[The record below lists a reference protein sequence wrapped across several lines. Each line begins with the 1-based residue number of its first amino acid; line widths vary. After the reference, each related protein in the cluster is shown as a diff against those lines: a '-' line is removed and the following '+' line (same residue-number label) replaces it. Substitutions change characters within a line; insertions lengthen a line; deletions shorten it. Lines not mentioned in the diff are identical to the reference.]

1 MTGLVSII
9 MNCKNGEIFKIFI
22 GFVLKQK
29 YKNWE
34 LIFVDNNSKDETKKI
49 FKKYKDN
56 RFKYFNTKKSKI
68 ESS

>member
-9 MNCKNGEIFKIFI
+9 MNCKNGERYLKYSLNS
-22 GFVLKQK
+22 VLKQK

-49 FKKYKDN
+49 FKN
-56 RFKYFNTKKSKI
+56 IKI
-68 ESS
+68 TDLSIF